1 LFQILKTEFRNTR
14 HRFANFDALLSINNP
29 IRRPVPQIYT
39 KNCISSLRSV
49 LRLSNSSMN
58 YTGNPRHL
66 RTHPRRRSSQ
76 KEYFYRRQQ
85 FNTSSALAGRPQ
97 LDICQNFQEQWAPTT
112 AASAAAIL
120 LGSQAKKTPS
130 VSPDDTES
138 LQVKRRRLLQQKDWL
153 GLEISAPIKVLL
165 LCSAIKI
172 ET

>member
-1 LFQILKTEFRNTR
+1 
-14 HRFANFDALLSINNP
+14 
-29 IRRPVPQIYT
+29 
-39 KNCISSLRSV
+39 
-49 LRLSNSSMN
+49 MN

-76 KEYFYRRQQ
+76 KEYFYRRQRL
-85 FNTSSALAGRPQ
+85 NTSSALTGRPQ

-120 LGSQAKKTPS
+120 LGNQAKKTPS
-130 VSPDDTES
+130 VSSNDAES